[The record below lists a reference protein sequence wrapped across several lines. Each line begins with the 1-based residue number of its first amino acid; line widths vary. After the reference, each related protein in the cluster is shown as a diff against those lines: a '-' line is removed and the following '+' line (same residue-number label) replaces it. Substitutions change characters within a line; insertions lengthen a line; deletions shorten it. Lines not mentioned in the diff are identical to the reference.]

1 MPLHTAKILNK
12 SNNPSMQNSDF
23 FFFFFL
29 NAAPALQHHLAK
41 AKVRYNG
48 CAVIFVCVYK

>member
-23 FFFFFL
+23 FFFFF